1 MAAEGG
7 HIDFMFLGPPLPG
20 RWIRYCKGLAI
31 YAVDGNREGNFHD
44 QSCSLTAVE
53 EVPWWVV
60 DLQAE
65 AEIGHVAI
73 TNTAD
78 PGKNLFSLSNR
89 VFP

>member
-1 MAAEGG
+1 
-7 HIDFMFLGPPLPG
+7 MFSDQKNLALRKPA
-20 RWIRYCKGLAI
+20 WQSSVQHKGLAI

-44 QSCSLTAVE
+44 QSCSLTDVD

-78 PGKNLFSLSNR
+78 PGKNLFSLSSR
-89 VFP
+89 VFS